1 MSIQVGKINNELE
14 REYSEIS
21 TDWRHRDNLTWQ
33 LPSIIIIIGGTLVAA
48 AFLLE
53 IDPQYLILIRSTL
66 LLFDALISACLTIA
80 LGQNILYQIG
90 STMALEWIIEG
101 KEGKEKK
108 ILGLKFRRTI
118 KPKRDLELSRMKI
131 CKLLFTVL
139 RGSTILFILCIF
151 ITGFLFCLFFY
162 VLCF

>member
-48 AFLLE
+48 AFLFE
-53 IDPQYLILIRSTL
+53 IDPQYLIFVRSIL
-66 LLFDALISACLTIA
+66 LLFDALLSLCLTHA
-80 LGQNILYQIG
+80 LGQNILYQVG
-90 STMALEWIIEG
+90 SSTALEWIIEG
-101 KEGKEKK
+101 KEKEKK
-108 ILGLKFRRTI
+108 ILLPNSRRTI
-118 KPKRDLELSRMKI
+118 KPKKDLKLSRKEI
-131 CKLLFTVL
+131 RIILFTDL
-139 RGSTILFILCIF
+139 RGSTFLFILCIF
-151 ITGFLFCLFFY
+151 ITGSLFCLFFY